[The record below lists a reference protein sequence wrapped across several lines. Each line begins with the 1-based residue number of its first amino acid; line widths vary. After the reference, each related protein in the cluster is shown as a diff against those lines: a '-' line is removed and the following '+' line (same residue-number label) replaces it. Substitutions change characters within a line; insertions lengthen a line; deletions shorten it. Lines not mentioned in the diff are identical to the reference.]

1 MNAKVKR
8 MKAEQ
13 KSQAAADVD
22 SRLFNDIMSVQ
33 ILFHKM
39 LFHRLKPSGLTAGQ
53 PKILEF
59 LAARGSAVQRE
70 IASASDIGAPTTAR
84 ILSKMEEAG
93 LIQREHREGNR
104 RSVVVT
110 LTLKGQK
117 QSRLVQETFAQ
128 CESIAIRGLED
139 KERVLRIL
147 EKVEENLR
155 AWGETDAAEDGSCG
169 NMTDFPFQKSLHHKL
184 MVCQALLR
192 KRLYAELADTKLTTG
207 QPKVLEFL
215 DGREGC
221 QQKDI
226 AQACL
231 IEPATVTSLLLH
243 MEQAYLIERRVE
255 NGNRRSL
262 FVYLTDKGRRM
273 AARSKEGVQRVINR
287 AFTGLED
294 RQEEAAADLR
304 QMYENLKEQTKR

>member
-1 MNAKVKR
+1 M
-8 MKAEQ
+8 
-13 KSQAAADVD
+13 
-22 SRLFNDIMSVQ
+22 
-33 ILFHKM
+33 
-39 LFHRLKPSGLTAGQ
+39 
-53 PKILEF
+53 
-59 LAARGSAVQRE
+59 
-70 IASASDIGAPTTAR
+70 
-84 ILSKMEEAG
+84 
-93 LIQREHREGNR
+93 
-104 RSVVVT
+104 RS
-110 LTLKGQK
+110 
-117 QSRLVQETFAQ
+117 
-128 CESIAIRGLED
+128 
-139 KERVLRIL
+139 LRI
-147 EKVEENLR
+147 
-155 AWGETDAAEDGSCG
+155 
-169 NMTDFPFQKSLHHKL
+169 QSL
-184 MVCQALLR
+184 
-192 KRLYAELADTKLTTG
+192 
-207 QPKVLEFL
+207 QPVSPQVLEFL